1 MNLNEMS
8 QEKMERKLKELY
20 IKIENLEE
28 QIQQLII
35 LREDLIE
42 QSELAETILMFKYNR
57 NDRLNKFNQ

>member
-1 MNLNEMS
+1 MS
-8 QEKMERKLKELY
+8 QEEMEIKLKELY

-28 QIQQLII
+28 QIRQLII

-57 NDRLNKFNQ
+57 NDRLNKFN

>member
-8 QEKMERKLKELY
+8 QEEMEIKLKELY

-28 QIQQLII
+28 QIRQLII